1 MPTIKQIIVLL
12 IIVGFIFSAFG
23 YWVLPKIINRTAV
36 SNGQNNTFVAGL
48 EAAYNR
54 LIARGRAD
62 VAVSGYGYRESKIIS
77 GNIKEIKDGQIILE
91 VYPVNALTD
100 PLLDQRII
108 KINESTKIYRM
119 AEKTPEQLKQDSETF
134 NKQMAEFNKKMKE
147 QKIEEPSA
155 PPMPPDPF
163 GKQEIKLTDLKA
175 GDQVIITAK
184 DDIHAA
190 KEFKAEEINIQ
201 PTATAPA
208 VALPVK

>member
-1 MPTIKQIIVLL
+1 MFLNKQLVILL
-12 IIVGFIFSAFG
+12 IISGLIFTGFG
-23 YWVLPKIINRTAV
+23 YFILPKMINQAAV
-36 SNGQNNTFVAGL
+36 SSGQNNTFAAGL

-77 GNIKEIKDGQIILE
+77 GKIKEVKDGQIILE

-100 PLLDQRII
+100 PVLDQRII

-119 AEKTPEQLKQDSETF
+119 AKKTPEQLKQDSEAF
-134 NKQMAEFNKKMKE
+134 NKQMAEFNQKMKE

-190 KEFKAEEINIQ
+190 KEFTAMEISAQ
-201 PTATAPA
+201 FSGQ
-208 VALPVK
+208 

>member
-1 MPTIKQIIVLL
+1 MPSTKQLVILL
-12 IIVGFIFSAFG
+12 IISGFIFTGFG
-23 YWVLPKIINRTAV
+23 YFVLPKIISQAAV
-36 SNGQNNTFVAGL
+36 SGGKNNTFAAGL

-77 GNIKEIKDGQIILE
+77 GKIKEVKDGQIILE

-100 PLLDQRII
+100 SALDQRTI
-108 KINESTKIYRM
+108 KLNGSTEIYKK
-119 AEKTPEQLKQDSETF
+119 AEKTLEQMKQDNEVF
-134 NKQMAEFNKKMKE
+134 NKQMAEFNQKMKE
-147 QKIEEPSA
+147 QKIGELSA

-175 GDQVIITAK
+175 GDQIMITAK

-190 KEFKAEEINIQ
+190 KEFTAMEISVQ
-201 PTATAPA
+201 FSG
-208 VALPVK
+208 K